1 MNKETRILLLAV
13 ALFIGQFIVILSLYA
28 RYSDAVRK
36 LDENSIE
43 QLDLEPFN
51 PELDSLKR
59 RAIKLEASL
68 DSLQIVKQ
76 RTKYKYI
83 DQIKYVYSIKKSS
96 SLDSLTTIILYQ
108 LDSLDRAGQLN
119 PGQN

>member
-43 QLDLEPFN
+43 QLDLEPVN

-59 RAIKLEASL
+59 IAIKLETSL

-76 RTKYKYI
+76 RTRYKYI

-96 SLDSLTTIILYQ
+96 SLDSITTIILYK

>member
-43 QLDLEPFN
+43 QLDLEPVN

-76 RTKYKYI
+76 RTRYKYI

-96 SLDSLTTIILYQ
+96 SLDSLTTSILYQ
-108 LDSLDRAGQLN
+108 LDSLDRGGQLN